1 MRDDGSICPKCEQ
14 QHVRQGRPC
23 CKGHRNDGGPCHRW
37 PADGAPVCRQCG
49 GTARQVVDAAKRRRI
64 EREARQAMT
73 TYGLP
78 VDVDPAE
85 ALLQEVHHTAGH
97 VAWLREQVAAISPE
111 ALVWGRT
118 KTRQGRGAEGPIDV
132 TDEGAELNVWL
143 QLYQQERKHLVA
155 VCSAALSAGVEERR
169 VRLAES
175 QGATLA
181 GVIRAV
187 LDDLG
192 LSAAQLER
200 VAEVVPRHLRAVA
213 G

>member
-1 MRDDGSICPKCEQ
+1 MEK
-14 QHVRQGRPC
+14 
-23 CKGHRNDGGPCHRW
+23 
-37 PADGAPVCRQCG
+37 
-49 GTARQVVDAAKRRRI
+49 ARRAVA
-64 EREARQAMT
+64 

-78 VDVDPAE
+78 VDIDPAE

-118 KTRQGRGAEGPIDV
+118 KTRQGRGPDGPVDV